1 MYIVNVM
8 DENKI
13 ANRISKADI
22 INKVFDTIQ
31 ERKKNQNSDDS
42 SYVSS
47 LFRDGLEKI
56 HEKIDEEAAESI
68 EASQNGDKE
77 KIIYEYTDLLFHMM
91 VGLSFQ
97 NITMEDIYSEL
108 ERRIGK
114 KKTDYTLD
122 EWGK

>member
-8 DENKI
+8 DESKI

-91 VGLSFQ
+91 VGLSFH

-122 EWGK
+122 E

>member
-122 EWGK
+122 E

>member
-8 DENKI
+8 DESKI

-22 INKVFDTIQ
+22 INQIFDTIQ
-31 ERKKNQNSDDS
+31 ERKKNQNSDNS

-91 VGLSFQ
+91 VGLSFH

-122 EWGK
+122 E

>member
-8 DENKI
+8 DESKI

-22 INKVFDTIQ
+22 INQVFDTIQ
-31 ERKKNQNSDDS
+31 ERKKNQNSDNS

-122 EWGK
+122 E

>member
-8 DENKI
+8 DESKI

-22 INKVFDTIQ
+22 INEVFDTIQ
-31 ERKKNQNSDDS
+31 ERKKNQNSDIS

-91 VGLSFQ
+91 VGLSFH

-122 EWGK
+122 E

>member
-8 DENKI
+8 DESKI

-22 INKVFDTIQ
+22 INQVFDTIQ
-31 ERKKNQNSDDS
+31 ERKKNQNSDNS

-91 VGLSFQ
+91 IGLSFQ

-122 EWGK
+122 E

>member
-31 ERKKNQNSDDS
+31 ERKKNQNSDNS

-122 EWGK
+122 E

>member
-22 INKVFDTIQ
+22 INQVFDTIQ
-31 ERKKNQNSDDS
+31 ERKKNQNSDNS

-91 VGLSFQ
+91 IGLSFQ

-122 EWGK
+122 E

>member
-8 DENKI
+8 DESKI

-22 INKVFDTIQ
+22 INQVFDTIQ
-31 ERKKNQNSDDS
+31 ERKKNQNSDIS

-122 EWGK
+122 E

>member
-1 MYIVNVM
+1 M

-122 EWGK
+122 E